1 MVLPWRRVNMVR
13 SPKRKET
20 GQAFSEYA
28 ILYPGTILL
37 AILGAV
43 FLGPSIS
50 DIYRH
55 IASIFSGQKPCVIF
69 TGKED
74 NEYCSRHDD
83 CMKTDY
89 DGEESG
95 SFTYDGEL
103 SIEAVVIKAGL
114 IYEIRRDDPNQY
126 EFITED
132 GCYKV
137 TIKTNQAKWERIGS
151 GTSCPTVSHVDYW
164 SAPLCTDD

>member
-1 MVLPWRRVNMVR
+1 MVR
-13 SPKRKET
+13 LTKRKET

-37 AILGAV
+37 AIMAAV

-55 IASIFSGQKPCVIF
+55 VASIISGQKPCVTF

-74 NEYCSRHDD
+74 NEYCDQHDD
-83 CMKTDY
+83 CMKSDY
-89 DGEESG
+89 SGEQSG
-95 SFTYDGEL
+95 SFVYEGEL
-103 SIEAVVIKAGL
+103 NIEAVVIKAGL
-114 IYEIRRDDPNQY
+114 TYEVRRNDPYQFEY
-126 EFITED
+126 VTDD

-137 TIKTNQAKWERIGS
+137 TFKTNRADWERIGS
-151 GTSCPTVSHVDYW
+151 GTSCQNVSHVDYW
-164 SAPLCTDD
+164 SAPLCTSE

>member
-1 MVLPWRRVNMVR
+1 MRLL
-13 SPKRKET
+13 KKKEG

-28 ILYPGTILL
+28 ILYPGTVLL
-37 AILGAV
+37 AILVAL
-43 FLGPSIS
+43 FLGPSIG

-55 IASIFSGQKPCVIF
+55 VARIIVGEKPCVTF

-74 NEYCSRHDD
+74 NEYCDQHED

-89 DGEESG
+89 EGEESG

-103 SIEAVVIKAGL
+103 SIDAVVIKAGL

-126 EFITED
+126 EYVTDD

-137 TIKTNQAKWERIGS
+137 TIKTNRAEWERIGS
-151 GTSCPTVSHVDYW
+151 GTSCPAVSHVDYW
-164 SAPLCTDD
+164 SAPLCTDE